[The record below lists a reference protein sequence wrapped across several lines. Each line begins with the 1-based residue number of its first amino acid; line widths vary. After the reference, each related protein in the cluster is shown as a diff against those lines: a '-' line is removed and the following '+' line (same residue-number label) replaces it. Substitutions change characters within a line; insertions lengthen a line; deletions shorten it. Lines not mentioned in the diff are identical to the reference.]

1 MYRITLLLT
10 LAVLIPDVYIYVA
23 HIVRKTKNTWLRLSY
38 WMPSII
44 ILAAYIYFMY
54 LAGDN
59 PMANH
64 TQAIG
69 RIGTVALIFIV
80 SKLLFI
86 ISSAFRTYRVRQHAL
101 WLGVGHHAF

>member
-10 LAVLIPDVYIYVA
+10 LVLLVPDVYIYIV
-23 HIVRKTKNTWLRLSY
+23 HIVRKTKNTWPRLSY

-86 ISSAFRTYRVRQHAL
+86 ISSACGLLLHSPNRQSHP
-101 WLGVGHHAF
+101 

>member
-10 LAVLIPDVYIYVA
+10 LVLLIPDVYIYIV

-69 RIGTVALIFIV
+69 SSRTVQHYRRN
-80 SKLLFI
+80 
-86 ISSAFRTYRVRQHAL
+86 FRTYRVRQHAL
-101 WLGVGHHAF
+101 RLRVGHHTV